1 MLGIRPTCRTRT
13 WKGCHARQICL
24 LPSELYLTATFSHQ
38 ISTTLGVV
46 RSAVTARHHESS
58 GCSSCRFKSLLQ
70 QDSRVQQLHHQ
81 PRKKLLLVAC
91 PKSKMKEAGSEKM
104 SAAHCGRLLP
114 AAHRQTGQTA
124 ARPGTA
130 KTALGPQRR
139 CWPGSAQASTSSAAV
154 WLHAAWADSHCKV
167 LDLLPAASR
176 QRRIDTRHLLY

>member
-24 LPSELYLTATFSHQ
+24 SPSELYLTATSSHQ

-104 SAAHCGRLLP
+104 SAAHCGRCCQLRTGKRGKQRHGRVLRKPHWVPRDGVGLDQPKPAHHRLLSGFMQRGP
-114 AAHRQTGQTA
+114 TPTA
-124 ARPGTA
+124 RY
-130 KTALGPQRR
+130 LISYRLR
-139 CWPGSAQASTSSAAV
+139 PGSAV
-154 WLHAAWADSHCKV
+154 
-167 LDLLPAASR
+167 
-176 QRRIDTRHLLY
+176 